1 MKYVTLAGLAM
12 VALAFGDYFI
22 GVVDESEQLIIFG
35 FFLLVIGAVGVL
47 VEVLVAWRSDA
58 GRE

>member
-12 VALAFGDYFI
+12 VALAFIDYFI

-47 VEVLVAWRSDA
+47 LRF
-58 GRE
+58 